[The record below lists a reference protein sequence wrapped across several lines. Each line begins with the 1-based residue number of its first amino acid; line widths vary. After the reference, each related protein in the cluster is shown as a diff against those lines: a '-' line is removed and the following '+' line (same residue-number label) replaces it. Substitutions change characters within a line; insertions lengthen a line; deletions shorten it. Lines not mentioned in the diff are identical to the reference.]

1 MRAVL
6 DLSNVMAY
14 KYFMEPANY
23 CSVDL
28 PIYIDFKPI
37 LDFVEKKLE
46 VLDLKI
52 FLKTPIRSHL
62 ILKA

>member
-1 MRAVL
+1 MRTVL

-37 LDFVEKKLE
+37 LDFVEKKLG
-46 VLDLKI
+46 VLDLKT

>member
-1 MRAVL
+1 MKRGGNAMRTVL

-37 LDFVEKKLE
+37 LDFVEKKSWE
-46 VLDLKI
+46 FYI
-52 FLKTPIRSHL
+52 
-62 ILKA
+62 